1 MSEILNQ
8 RHTFDL
14 IQVELARNREGVLAI
29 QASQE
34 ERVRFLVDGIFERQ
48 DNI

>member
-14 IQVELARNREGVLAI
+14 LQVVDFARNREGALAI
-29 QASQE
+29 QAS
-34 ERVRFLVDGIFERQ
+34 
-48 DNI
+48 